1 LFSPT
6 QVTDLGRELQL
17 LRLTRYHGNPIIT
30 PEHGQPWETGGTF
43 NPAAVDADG
52 ATHLLYRA
60 VDTNRISRLGYAR
73 TFDGTQIVSRSAN
86 PVLEPS
92 AEWEEFGCEDPRIT
106 QIDGTFHVTYTAY
119 SHRGTRVALA
129 STEDFQ
135 HFKKHGIVGP
145 DRNDKDCVLFPERIN
160 GKMALLHRI
169 KSKIQ
174 IAYFDSFDELEDSH
188 KFWDDYLKHFQ
199 DFEIIRPKFL
209 WERRKVGTGPPP
221 IKLDSGWLVLYHGV
235 SIERIYRTG
244 ALLLD
249 LDEPKKI
256 IARTETPILEP
267 EMEFERKGVV
277 PNVVFP
283 DGAVI
288 HGGELLVYYGG
299 ADRVCCVAS
308 APLDEFLDELKK
320 ETPPT

>member
-1 LFSPT
+1 MKLM
-6 QVTDLGRELQL
+6 
-17 LRLTRYHGNPIIT
+17 RYQGNPIIT
-30 PEHGQPWETGGTF
+30 PESGQSWESGGTF
-43 NPAAVDADG
+43 NPAAVVDNG
-52 ATHLLYRA
+52 SIHLLYRA
-60 VDTNRISRLGYAR
+60 VNANRISRLGYAR
-73 TFDGTQIVSRSAN
+73 TQNGIEIVSRSKD

-119 SHRGTRVALA
+119 SSRGTRIALA

-145 DRNDKDCVLFPERIN
+145 DRNDKDCVLFPERVD
-160 GKMALLHRI
+160 GKLALLHRI
-169 KSKIQ
+169 QSKIQ
-174 IAYFDSFDELEDSH
+174 IAYFESFQELNNSQR
-188 KFWDDYLKHFQ
+188 FWENYLKHFR
-199 DFEIIRPKFL
+199 DYEIIRPKFP

-221 IKLDSGWLVLYHGV
+221 IKVDGGWLVIYHGV

-244 ALLLD
+244 AILLD
-249 LDEPKKI
+249 LDEPRKI
-256 IARTETPILEP
+256 IARAKTPILEP
-267 EMEFERKGVV
+267 EMGFERKGVV

-288 HGGELLVYYGG
+288 HDGKLLIYYGG

-320 ETPPT
+320 ETPRT